1 MLRWEFI
8 PSPWQQAVAVKK
20 IHQQEQQEQEKEQEQ
35 EQQRDQ
41 KRHEV
46 CDLYLHGVRD
56 LSPHDEPR
64 SAAALAA
71 LPRKKQPQEDV
82 SEAVAPR

>member
-1 MLRWEFI
+1 M
-8 PSPWQQAVAVKK
+8 KK
-20 IHQQEQQEQEKEQEQ
+20 IHQQQEQ

-41 KRHEV
+41 KRHEA
-46 CDLYLHGVRD
+46 CDLYLHGVRA
-56 LSPHDEPR
+56 LSPHDDPR
-64 SAAALAA
+64 STAALAA